1 MLTKKVEYGYM
12 ILRKLYGSNETNL
25 MSGKEIL
32 ESIDVPYSMGLSILT
47 QLSKNGLIESFK
59 GKTGGFCL
67 KKRKIT
73 MLELFLAME
82 KDLFDNA
89 INKNFIDLNYRD
101 ITLKIGNF
109 LLMELEKVNVIPLVE
124 WHYLKYLIH

>member
-124 WHYLKYLIH
+124 

>member
-67 KKRKIT
+67 KKK
-73 MLELFLAME
+73 
-82 KDLFDNA
+82 K
-89 INKNFIDLNYRD
+89 
-101 ITLKIGNF
+101 
-109 LLMELEKVNVIPLVE
+109 
-124 WHYLKYLIH
+124 

>member
-25 MSGKEIL
+25 MLGKEIL

-124 WHYLKYLIH
+124 

>member
-1 MLTKKVEYGYM
+1 
-12 ILRKLYGSNETNL
+12 
-25 MSGKEIL
+25 
-32 ESIDVPYSMGLSILT
+32 
-47 QLSKNGLIESFK
+47 
-59 GKTGGFCL
+59 
-67 KKRKIT
+67 

-124 WHYLKYLIH
+124 

>member
-1 MLTKKVEYGYM
+1 MIGGIVLMLTKKVEYGYM

-124 WHYLKYLIH
+124 

>member
-1 MLTKKVEYGYM
+1 MIGGEILMLTKKVEYGYV

-32 ESIDVPYSMGLSILT
+32 ESIDVPYNMGLSILT

-67 KKRKIT
+67 KKSKIT

-82 KDLFDNA
+82 KDLFDSA
-89 INKNFIDLNYRD
+89 INKNYIDSNYRD
-101 ITLKIGNF
+101 ITLKIGNS

-124 WHYLKYLIH
+124 

>member
-1 MLTKKVEYGYM
+1 MP
-12 ILRKLYGSNETNL
+12 
-25 MSGKEIL
+25 KE
-32 ESIDVPYSMGLSILT
+32 
-47 QLSKNGLIESFK
+47 K
-59 GKTGGFCL
+59 
-67 KKRKIT
+67 KIT

-124 WHYLKYLIH
+124 